1 MKSLRLLLVLLALP
15 LLSLAQ
21 QPREKL
27 ILNEDTNV
35 RVRLA
40 RNLSWA
46 NARTGDTIPFEV
58 LEDVT
63 AECSVNHKPYLVIER
78 GAIAFGTVTDL
89 EQDRHLGRG
98 DTLGVTLDFVRLA
111 DSEKIAL
118 HPTNTEPYFL
128 PMNLRDKTVYPAGTE
143 RRVFTLGRADLDCRD
158 FDPRP

>member
-1 MKSLRLLLVLLALP
+1 MKSLRLLFFLLAVP

-27 ILNEDTNV
+27 IVNEDTTV

-46 NARTGDTIPFEV
+46 NARTGDRIPFEV
-58 LEDVT
+58 LEDVS
-63 AECSVNHKPYLVIER
+63 AECGVNHKLYLVIER
-78 GAIAFGTVTDL
+78 GAIALGTVTDL

-98 DTLGVTLDFVRLA
+98 DTLAVTLDFVRLA
-111 DSEKIAL
+111 DGGKIAL
-118 HPTNTEPYFL
+118 HPTNVEPYFL
-128 PMNLRDKTVYPAGTE
+128 PMNLKDKTVYPAGTE
-143 RRVFTLGRADLDCRD
+143 RPVFTFGRADLDCRD